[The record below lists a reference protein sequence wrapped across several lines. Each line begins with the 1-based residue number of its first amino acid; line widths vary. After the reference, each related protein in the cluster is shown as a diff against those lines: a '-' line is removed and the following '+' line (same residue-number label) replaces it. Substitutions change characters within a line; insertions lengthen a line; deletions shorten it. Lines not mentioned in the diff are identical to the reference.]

1 LFFCIGQIIGYR
13 VSNKY
18 GFVKV
23 WLRAWLLKGKGVPS
37 VLIGASSA
45 VQLKQSLVCL
55 NNTHFDK
62 IGVEQILKED

>member
-1 LFFCIGQIIGYR
+1 
-13 VSNKY
+13 
-18 GFVKV
+18 
-23 WLRAWLLKGKGVPS
+23 

-62 IGVEQILKED
+62 IGVEQILKEDCLLLKMLAYKTKNFPLFSYLGPVR